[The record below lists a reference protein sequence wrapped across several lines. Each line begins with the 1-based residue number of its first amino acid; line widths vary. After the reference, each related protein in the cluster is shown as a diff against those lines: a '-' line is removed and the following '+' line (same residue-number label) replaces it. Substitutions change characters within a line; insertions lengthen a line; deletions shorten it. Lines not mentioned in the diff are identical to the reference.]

1 MSKNKNEV
9 FKVADKTESK
19 NNDVKKK
26 FDIKSFALLHIIL
39 FLYSL
44 CSVFSKLA
52 SEQTF
57 MSFYFILFYGLVLA
71 VLGIYAVLWQ
81 QVLKKMPLTTAFS
94 NKAVVIVW
102 GMMWGALLFPEH
114 EQITWYMIVGSII
127 IFAGVVLVVSDY
139 E

>member
-1 MSKNKNEV
+1 MK
-9 FKVADKTESK
+9 D
-19 NNDVKKK
+19 KKK
-26 FDIKSFALLHIIL
+26 FDIKSFVLLHVIL
-39 FLYSL
+39 LMYSF

-52 SEQTF
+52 SEQEFLSFTF
-57 MSFYFILFYGLVLA
+57 FLFYGLVLL
-71 VLGIYAVLWQ
+71 VLGLYAILWQ

-102 GMMWGALLFPEH
+102 GMMWGALFFA

>member
-26 FDIKSFALLHIIL
+26 FDIKSFVLLHIIL

-102 GMMWGALLFPEH
+102 GMMWGALLFA